1 MLDMG
6 SKVTDTILN
15 DKFKIKCFLLLSL
28 NLEVESYFSKFI
40 SSPLKPYTWSPM
52 PFPSIIFP
60 PQPETWE
67 CSGEQFIQV
76 STERK
81 KKEADILFQETL
93 LKGTLSQQKN
103 FSVS

>member
-1 MLDMG
+1 MLDTG

-52 PFPSIIFP
+52 PFPSILFP
-60 PQPETWE
+60 HNRRHESARESSSPKPVLKER
-67 CSGEQFIQV
+67 
-76 STERK
+76 RK
-81 KKEADILFQETL
+81 KLT
-93 LKGTLSQQKN
+93 
-103 FSVS
+103 FSFKKPS